1 MSRYKNTNSDI
12 SIGYRLKQTQHIL
25 RLHMDEALRYLN
37 LTTPQYAVLSHLEL
51 REGISN
57 PELARV
63 SFITAQ
69 TMHAIV
75 SNLEKR
81 NLLKRTSDLQHGRM
95 LRTELTTQ
103 GLEVVQEAHKIIKK
117 VENRMTRTMI
127 DKDKML
133 LIELLATCFDNLN
146 ADL

>member
-1 MSRYKNTNSDI
+1 MSRYKNTDSDI

-25 RLHMDEALRYLN
+25 RLHMDDALRCLN
-37 LTTPQYAVLSHLEL
+37 LTTPQYAVLGQLEL

-57 PELARV
+57 AELARV

-81 NLLKRTSDLQHGRM
+81 NLLKRTSDLQHGRI

-103 GLEVVQEAHKIIKK
+103 GFEVVQEAHKIIKK
-117 VENRMTRTMI
+117 VEDAMTCTMI
-127 DKDKML
+127 DKDKIL
-133 LIELLATCFDNLN
+133 LEKLLAKCFDNLN
-146 ADL
+146 VDL